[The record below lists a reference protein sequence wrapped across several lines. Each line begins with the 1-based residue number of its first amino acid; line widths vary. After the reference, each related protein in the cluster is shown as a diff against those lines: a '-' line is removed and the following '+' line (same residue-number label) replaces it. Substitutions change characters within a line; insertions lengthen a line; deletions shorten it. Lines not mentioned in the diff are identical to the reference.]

1 MDKEDVVQAY
11 SGILL
16 SCKKKNEIMPFA
28 AMWLDLE
35 IIILNEVSK
44 KDIYHM
50 IPLICEI
57 LENNTNLFIKQK
69 QTHTLRKQIYDY
81 QKGKAREGIN

>member
-1 MDKEDVVQAY
+1 M
-11 SGILL
+11 LL
-16 SCKKKNEIMPFA
+16 NKRSHNEIMPFA
-28 AMWLDLE
+28 TAWMDLE

-69 QTHTLRKQIYDY
+69 QTHTLRKQTYHY
-81 QKGKAREGIN
+81 QKGKAREGTS